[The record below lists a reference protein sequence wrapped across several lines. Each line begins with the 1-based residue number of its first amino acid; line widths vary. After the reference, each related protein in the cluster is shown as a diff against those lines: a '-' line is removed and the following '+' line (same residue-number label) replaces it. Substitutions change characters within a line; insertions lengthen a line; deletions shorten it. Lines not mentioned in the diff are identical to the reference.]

1 MSISKLREGNRR
13 EAAGNSLIFL
23 ITPHA
28 FRLTPSKDLAR
39 LGRTVGVFFVS
50 VFLLSSCAP
59 RQERT
64 IPAAS
69 ASAKALAAPHC
80 PDRVDRAKTGG
91 FVGGVF
97 GTVVATLV
105 GSPVLGTLYQVAG
118 YGIGFAS
125 ADACKKQEVAAEQ
138 AVLTPQNGQ
147 VAVEKAVLTSPKPEV
162 AVEKVVLTQQPQQR
176 HPVLVSTEIKE
187 ENLSSGKRP

>member
-28 FRLTPSKDLAR
+28 FRLTPSKDLTR
-39 LGRTVGVFFVS
+39 LRRTVGFF
-50 VFLLSSCAP
+50 FAGILLLSSCAP
-59 RQERT
+59 RSERT
-64 IPAAS
+64 VPAAS
-69 ASAKALAAPHC
+69 ASAKAPAAGPHC

-91 FVGGVF
+91 FVAGLF
-97 GTVVATLV
+97 GTAIATLV
-105 GSPVLGTLYQVAG
+105 GSPVLGVLYQVAG

-147 VAVEKAVLTSPKPEV
+147 VAVEKAVLNSPKPEV
-162 AVEKVVLTQQPQQR
+162 AVEKTVLVSQPP
-176 HPVLVSTEIKE
+176 HPVLISSEIKE
-187 ENLSSGKRP
+187 ESLSTSKRP